1 MPAIYEIATLTSKGQ
16 ITLPKSVR
24 QLLGL
29 DTGGKIAFDI
39 RDGEVVVSRVET
51 IHEDP
56 AIGAFLGLLEADMR
70 SGRNLSALPED
81 LAYSMLSNAGCGVN
95 LDDEIDGEVAL

>member
-1 MPAIYEIATLTSKGQ
+1 MPALYEIATLTSKGQ

-24 QLLGL
+24 QRLGL
-29 DTGGKIAFDI
+29 DTGSKIAFDV
-39 RDGEVVVSRVET
+39 RDGEVVVSRVEA
-51 IHEDP
+51 IHQDP
-56 AIGAFLGLLEADMR
+56 AIGAFLDLLEVDIR

-81 LAYSMLSNAGCGVN
+81 LAYSMLANAGCDVN